1 MILSSKIRAE
11 IFRLFFGLSNKEL
24 HMREI
29 IRLSGFAARTVQ
41 QELSKL
47 SKLDLLKKRKDGN
60 RVYYQANE
68 DHPLFSEIR
77 NMVLKTNG
85 LTDRLKQ
92 SLENHSDIKL
102 AFIFGSIARSDERA
116 NSDLDLMIIGNIT
129 LRKLTDLLLGVSDQI
144 RREINPHI
152 FTQEEFSKR
161 KQDKDH
167 FLDSVL
173 NAPKLFIIG
182 NANEFESMG

>member
-1 MILSSKIRAE
+1 
-11 IFRLFFGLSNKEL
+11 
-24 HMREI
+24 MREI
-29 IRLSGFAARTVQ
+29 TRLSGFSSRTVQ
-41 QELSKL
+41 QELTKL
-47 SKLDLLKKRKDGN
+47 SRLTLLTKRKDGN

-77 NMVLKTNG
+77 NIVLKTNG

-92 SLENHSDIKL
+92 SLENYSDIKF
-102 AFIFGSIARSDERA
+102 AFIFGSIAQSNEKA

-182 NANEFESMG
+182 NENELKADVTVWLKQKHPDLLNPVV

>member
-1 MILSSKIRAE
+1 
-11 IFRLFFGLSNKEL
+11 
-24 HMREI
+24 MREI
-29 IRLSGFAARTVQ
+29 IRLSGFAARTAQ

-68 DHPLFSEIR
+68 EHPLFSEIR

-85 LTDRLKQ
+85 LSDRLKQ
-92 SLENHSDIKL
+92 SLENHSDIKF

-116 NSDLDLMIIGNIT
+116 NSDLDLMIVGNIT
-129 LRKLTDLLLGVSDQI
+129 LRKLTDLLSGVAGQI
-144 RREINPHI
+144 GREINPHI